1 MKVDT
6 DLLISGID
14 YTWSGYCENKEE
26 FINSN
31 FLKAIEN
38 GHSVMLCSED
48 NMPGLCDY
56 LFNFVLKSDLL
67 SELLYFISPDMDYSC
82 FLAWE
87 QGNPP
92 FGDCYVLD
100 DIVQYFIDEK
110 IIHVFQVNGNK
121 LFVLV
126 DFDRYEDRNFS
137 KRVQNSIDEYCS
149 EELLSVLDERL
160 YGEGTTNDDRK
171 EYIDSL
177 LSDGRDWVIKPIS
190 IIQEKHKKSYNGKK
204 EERIQG

>member
-56 LFNFVLKSDLL
+56 LFNFVTISFLL
-67 SELLYFISPDMDYSC
+67 FNQLVIDGIVHHFQQANTVNF
-82 FLAWE
+82 FLSKFAP
-87 QGNPP
+87 QT
-92 FGDCYVLD
+92 LD
-100 DIVQYFIDEK
+100 
-110 IIHVFQVNGNK
+110 
-121 LFVLV
+121 
-126 DFDRYEDRNFS
+126 
-137 KRVQNSIDEYCS
+137 
-149 EELLSVLDERL
+149 
-160 YGEGTTNDDRK
+160 
-171 EYIDSL
+171 
-177 LSDGRDWVIKPIS
+177 
-190 IIQEKHKKSYNGKK
+190 
-204 EERIQG
+204 